1 MASEL
6 LDDEVVVVILSA
18 SSKYRNYCRQ
28 FDDDYCNAMT
38 LSTVKTTITGSRS
51 AVLCWRCA
59 L

>member
-6 LDDEVVVVILSA
+6 LDDEGVVVVILSA

-28 FDDDYCNAMT
+28 FDEIVTMT
-38 LSTVKTTITGSRS
+38 LPTVKTTRKEE
-51 AVLCWRCA
+51 L